1 MSLRICDWK
10 YGKRWVYSITY
21 DEALIDLHRFA
32 VPYHEEFGIPGH
44 LEVVVGQMGEVRQID
59 GSSFNGYRHMNADE
73 LKDLMARGWGVGNHS
88 WTHVFIKPEMVD
100 QELRVAREVLE
111 QAIDAPV
118 PLYCAPGSN
127 RNMAPHILEACR
139 QLGYLGAM
147 SIREGI
153 NRPADECYW
162 LDRSPLIHEYPRLS
176 SANTI
181 PSAIFSPPAS
191 PAVGSSTTATA
202 RSKSPSTSIRI
213 APQLSYASAWRQSLQ
228 RAATKSGAPCPKKSC
243 SII

>member
-1 MSLRICDWK
+1 
-10 YGKRWVYSITY
+10 
-21 DEALIDLHRFA
+21 
-32 VPYHEEFGIPGH
+32 
-44 LEVVVGQMGEVRQID
+44 MGEVRQID

-111 QAIDAPV
+111 RAIDAPV

-127 RNMAPHILEACR
+127 RNMAPHILAACR

-162 LDRSPLIHEYPRLS
+162 LDRSPLISRIPPSFLQQTRSLPQHSPRPPVPRLGHRLL
-176 SANTI
+176 
-181 PSAIFSPPAS
+181 PLPDRRPH
-191 PAVGSSTTATA
+191 PH
-202 RSKSPSTSIRI
+202 
-213 APQLSYASAWRQSLQ
+213 Q
-228 RAATKSGAPCPKKSC
+228 
-243 SII
+243 